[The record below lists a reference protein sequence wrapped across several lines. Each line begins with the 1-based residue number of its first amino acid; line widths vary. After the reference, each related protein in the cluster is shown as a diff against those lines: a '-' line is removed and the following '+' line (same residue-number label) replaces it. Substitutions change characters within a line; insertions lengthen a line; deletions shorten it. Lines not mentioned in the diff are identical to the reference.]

1 MSETNPSD
9 RFDATALV
17 VPFELLRNSD
27 VEVVGGKN
35 ASLGEMISQLPEGV
49 RVPTGFA
56 TTAHAFRAFLAHDGL
71 TQKINA
77 RLDALDVEDVR
88 ALAQAGADIR
98 AWVEAQP
105 FPPSLEQAIRA
116 AFADLSGDN
125 PQASFAVRSSA
136 TAEDLPD
143 ASFAGQQETFL
154 NVVGIDAILHKM
166 KEVFASLYNDRAI
179 SYRVHKGFAHA
190 DVALSAGVQ
199 RMVRSDLG
207 AAGVMFTIDTESGF
221 EDVVFI
227 TSSYGLGETVVQGAV
242 NPDEFYVH
250 KPMLAA
256 GNRAVI
262 RRNLGSKLLQMVFS
276 TPEEKAATGQ
286 LVKTVDVAGE
296 LRNRYSLSDAD
307 VTQLA
312 HYAMVIEAHYGRPMD
327 IEWGKDGTDG
337 LLYILQARPETVK
350 SQAKGKVEQRYTL
363 LGSSQ
368 VLVSG
373 RAIGQ
378 KIGAG
383 PVRLV
388 DDIADMDKVQPGDIL
403 VTDMT
408 DPNWE
413 PVMKRASAIVTNRG
427 GRTCH
432 AAIIARELGIP
443 AVVGCGDATE
453 TLTEGSLVTVSCAE
467 GDTGNVYEGLLE
479 TEVSEVQRGEMPA
492 LDVKIMMNVGNP
504 QLAFDFCQLPN
515 EGVGLARLEFIINNN
530 IGVHPKAILDYP
542 HIDADLKKAV
552 ESVARG
558 HASPTAF
565 YVDKVA
571 EGVATI
577 AAAYWPKPVIVRLS
591 DFKSN
596 EYRKLIGG
604 SRYEPDEEN
613 PMLGFRGASRYISA
627 DFGAA
632 FAMECDALKRV
643 RDEMGLTNVQIMVP
657 FVRTV
662 GQAKAVTE
670 LLAGKGLKRGEN
682 DLKIVMMCEVPSN
695 AILAEDFLQYFDGF
709 SIGSNDLTQLT
720 LGLDR
725 DSGLALLAA
734 DFDERDPAV
743 KALLVRAIQACKAQ
757 GKYVG
762 ICGQGPSDHPDFAQ
776 WLVDEGISSISL
788 NPDTVVQTWKRLASG
803 RS

>member
-1 MSETNPSD
+1 MSALFS
-9 RFDATALV
+9 ATALV
-17 VPFELLRNSD
+17 VPFENLRMSD
-27 VEVVGGKN
+27 VEAVGGKN

-56 TTAHAFRAFLAHDGL
+56 TTAHAFRQFLAHAGL
-71 TQKINA
+71 DRKIQA
-77 RLDALDVEDVR
+77 RLETLDTEDVR
-88 ALAQAGADIR
+88 ALAVAGAEIR
-98 AWVEAQP
+98 GWVEAQP
-105 FPPSLEQAIRA
+105 FPADLEAAIRE
-116 AFADLSGDN
+116 AFATLSGGHA
-125 PQASFAVRSSA
+125 QASFAVRSSA

-154 NVVGIDAILHKM
+154 NVVGIEDVLHKM

-250 KPMLAA
+250 KPMLREDR
-256 GNRAVI
+256 RAVI
-262 RRNLGSKLLQMVFS
+262 RRNLGSKLIQMVFS
-276 TPEEKAATGQ
+276 SAQEKASTGK
-286 LVKTVDVAGE
+286 LVKTVDVPLE
-296 LRNRYSLSDAD
+296 QRNRYSLTDKD
-307 VTQLA
+307 VEQLA
-312 HYAMVIEAHYGRPMD
+312 RYALVIEQHYGRPMD
-327 IEWGKDGTDG
+327 IEWGKDGQDG
-337 LLYILQARPETVK
+337 QLYILQARPETVK
-350 SQAKGKVEQRYTL
+350 SQQQGKAELRYKLKGK
-363 LGSSQ
+363 GS
-368 VLVSG
+368 VLAEG

-378 KIGAG
+378 KIGTG

-388 DDIADMDKVQPGDIL
+388 HSISEMDRVQAGDVL

-443 AVVGCGDATE
+443 AVVGCGDATALLKDG
-453 TLTEGSLVTVSCAE
+453 TLVTVSCAE
-467 GDTGNVYEGLLE
+467 GDTGFIYDGLLE
-479 TEVSEVQRGEMPA
+479 TEVNEVKRGEMPRI
-492 LDVKIMMNVGNP
+492 DTKIMMNVGNP
-504 QLAFDFCQLPN
+504 QLAFDFAQLPN

-542 HIDADLKKAV
+542 NVDADLKKAV

-558 HASPTAF
+558 HASPRAF

-577 AAAYWPKPVIVRLS
+577 AAAFWPKPVIVRLS

-604 SRYEPDEEN
+604 SRYEPEEEN
-613 PMLGFRGASRYISA
+613 PMLGFRGAARYISQE
-627 DFGAA
+627 FGEA
-632 FAMECDALKRV
+632 FAMECEALRRV
-643 RDEMGLTNVQIMVP
+643 RAEMGLVNVQVMVP
-657 FVRTV
+657 FVRTL
-662 GQAKAVTE
+662 GQADRVTQ
-670 LLAGKGLKRGEN
+670 LLAQHGLRRGEAE
-682 DLKIVMMCEVPSN
+682 LKLIMMCEVPSN
-695 AILAEDFLQYFDGF
+695 AILADEFLQYFDGF

-725 DSGLALLAA
+725 DSGLELLAA

-743 KALLVRAIQACKAQ
+743 KALLSRAITACRKQ

-762 ICGQGPSDHPDFAQ
+762 ICGQGPSDHPDFAL
-776 WLVDEGISSISL
+776 WLAQEGIASISL
-788 NPDTVVQTWKRLASG
+788 NPDSVIDTWQRLAQ
-803 RS
+803 R

>member
-1 MSETNPSD
+1 MSALFEP
-9 RFDATALV
+9 TALV
-17 VPFELLRNSD
+17 VPFEKLRMTD
-27 VEVVGGKN
+27 VDTVGGKN

-56 TTAHAFRAFLAHDGL
+56 TTAHAFRQFLAHDGL
-71 TQKINA
+71 AERISQ
-77 RLDALDVEDVR
+77 RLAALDVEDVR
-88 ALAQAGADIR
+88 ALAEAGAEIR
-98 AWVEAQP
+98 GWMQAQP
-105 FPPSLEQAIRA
+105 FPADLEKAIRA
-116 AFADLSGDN
+116 AFATLSGGN
-125 PQASFAVRSSA
+125 EQASFAVRSSA

-154 NVVGIDAILHKM
+154 NVVGIEQVLHKM

-179 SYRVHKGFAHA
+179 SYRVHKGFAH
-190 DVALSAGVQ
+190 DVVALSAGVQ

-221 EDVVFI
+221 DQVVFI

-250 KPMLAA
+250 KPMLQA
-256 GNRAVI
+256 GKQALI
-262 RRNLGSKLLQMVFS
+262 RRNLGSKLVQMVFA
-276 TPEEKAATGQ
+276 TPEEKAASGE
-286 LVKTVDVAGE
+286 LVKTVDVPAE
-296 LRNRYSLSDAD
+296 QRNRYSLSDED
-307 VTQLA
+307 VMELA
-312 HYAMVIEAHYGRPMD
+312 RYALVIEQHYGRPMD
-327 IEWGKDGTDG
+327 IEWGKDGGDG
-337 LLYILQARPETVK
+337 HIYILQARPETVK
-350 SQAKGKVEQRYTL
+350 SQQQGKTEQRYKL
-363 LGSSQ
+363 KSSGP
-368 VLVSG
+368 VLAEG

-378 KIGAG
+378 KIGTG

-388 DDIADMDKVQPGDIL
+388 ADIAEMDKVQPGDVL

-443 AVVGCGDATE
+443 AVVGCGNATDKLKDG
-453 TLTEGSLVTVSCAE
+453 TLVTVSCAE
-467 GDTGNVYEGLLE
+467 GDTGRIYDGLLE
-479 TEVSEVQRGEMPA
+479 TEVTEVPRGAMPPIA
-492 LDVKIMMNVGNP
+492 TKIMMNVGNP
-504 QLAFDFCQLPN
+504 QLAFDFAQLPN

-542 HIDADLKKAV
+542 QVDADLKKAV

-558 HASPTAF
+558 HASPRAF

-577 AAAYWPKPVIVRLS
+577 AAAFWPKPVIVRLS

-613 PMLGFRGASRYISA
+613 PMLGFRGAARYVS
-627 DFGAA
+627 DEFREA
-632 FAMECDALKRV
+632 FAMECEAIKRV
-643 RDEMGLTNVQIMVP
+643 RDEMGLVNVQVMVP
-657 FVRTV
+657 FVRTLA
-662 GQAKAVTE
+662 QAERVTQ
-670 LLAGKGLKRGEN
+670 LLADKGLKRGDNE
-682 DLKIVMMCEVPSN
+682 LKVVMMCEVPSN
-695 AILAEDFLQYFDGF
+695 AILADEFLQFFDGF

-725 DSGLALLAA
+725 DSGMELLAA

-743 KALLVRAIQACKAQ
+743 KAMLQRAINACKRQ

-762 ICGQGPSDHPDFAQ
+762 ICGQGPSDHPDFAR
-776 WLVDEGISSISL
+776 WLADEGIASISL
-788 NPDTVVQTWKRLASG
+788 NPDSVIETWTLLAQ
-803 RS
+803 

>member
-1 MSETNPSD
+1 
-9 RFDATALV
+9 
-17 VPFELLRNSD
+17 
-27 VEVVGGKN
+27 
-35 ASLGEMISQLPEGV
+35 
-49 RVPTGFA
+49 
-56 TTAHAFRAFLAHDGL
+56 L
-71 TQKINA
+71 TEKINA
-77 RLDALDVEDVR
+77 KLNALDIEDVR
-88 ALAQAGADIR
+88 ALAQVGAEIR
-98 AWVEAQP
+98 TLVLAQP
-105 FPPSLEQAIRA
+105 YPADLEKAIRE
-116 AFADLSGDN
+116 AFATLSAGN
-125 PQASFAVRSSA
+125 AHASFAVRSSA

-154 NVVGIDAILHKM
+154 NVVGIEEVLHKM

-250 KPMLAA
+250 KPMLKA
-256 GNRAVI
+256 GKRAVI
-262 RRNLGSKLLQMVFS
+262 RRNLGSKLIQMEFS
-276 TPEEKAATGQ
+276 SPEEKKASGH
-286 LVKTVDVAGE
+286 LVKTTDVPTE
-296 LRNRYSLSDAD
+296 LRNRYSLTDAD
-307 VTQLA
+307 VEQLA
-312 HYAMVIEAHYGRPMD
+312 QYALVIEQHYGRPMD
-327 IEWGKDGTDG
+327 IEWGKDGNDG

-350 SQAKGKVEQRYTL
+350 SQQKGQSELRYKLKGHGT
-363 LGSSQ
+363 
-368 VLVSG
+368 VLAHG

-378 KIGAG
+378 KIGTG

-388 DDIADMDKVQPGDIL
+388 HSISEMDKVQPGDVL

-453 TLTEGSLVTVSCAE
+453 HLKDGTLVTVSCAE
-467 GDTGNVYEGLLE
+467 GDTGHIYDGLLE
-479 TEVSEVQRGEMPA
+479 TEVTEVQRGTMPQIKT
-492 LDVKIMMNVGNP
+492 KIMMNVGNP
-504 QLAFDFCQLPN
+504 QLSFDFCQLPN
-515 EGVGLARLEFIINNN
+515 DGVGLARLEFIINNN

-542 HIDADLKKAV
+542 NVDADLKKAV

-558 HASPTAF
+558 HASPRAF

-577 AAAYWPKPVIVRLS
+577 AAAFWPKPVIVRLS

-604 SRYEPDEEN
+604 SRYEPEEEN
-613 PMLGFRGASRYISA
+613 PMLGFRGAARYISE
-627 DFGAA
+627 DFGEA
-632 FAMECDALKRV
+632 FAMECEAMRRV
-643 RDEMGLTNVQIMVP
+643 RADMGLTNVQVMVP
-657 FVRTV
+657 FVRTLK
-662 GQAKAVTE
+662 QAERVTQ
-670 LLAGKGLKRGEN
+670 LLAQHGLKRGEN
-682 DLKIVMMCEVPSN
+682 ELKIIMMCEVPSN
-695 AILAEDFLQYFDGF
+695 AILANEFLQFFDGF

-725 DSGLALLAA
+725 DSGLELLAA

-743 KALLVRAIQACKAQ
+743 KLLLKQAIAACKAQ

-762 ICGQGPSDHPDFAQ
+762 ICGQGPSDHPDFAH
-776 WLVDEGISSISL
+776 WLADEGINSISL
-788 NPDTVVQTWKRLASG
+788 NPDSVIETWKMLAK
-803 RS
+803 

>member
-1 MSETNPSD
+1 MSA
-9 RFDATALV
+9 RFEATALV
-17 VPFELLRNSD
+17 VPFENLRMDD

-56 TTAHAFRAFLAHDGL
+56 TTAHAFREFLKHEGL
-71 TQKINA
+71 AERISQ
-77 RLDALDVEDVR
+77 RLATLDTDDVR
-88 ALAQAGADIR
+88 ALAQAGSEIR
-98 AWVEAQP
+98 GWVEAQP
-105 FPPSLEQAIRA
+105 FPADLEAAVRG
-116 AFADLSGDN
+116 AFATLCDGND
-125 PQASFAVRSSA
+125 QACFAVRSSA

-154 NVVGIDAILHKM
+154 NVVGADDVLHKM

-179 SYRVHKGFAHA
+179 SYRVHKGFAH
-190 DVALSAGVQ
+190 DVVALSAGVQ
-199 RMVRSDLG
+199 RMVRSDQG

-250 KPMLAA
+250 KPMLQA
-256 GNRAVI
+256 GNKAVI
-262 RRNLGSKLLQMVFS
+262 RRNLGSKLIQMVFAS
-276 TPEEKAATGQ
+276 AEEKAASGR
-286 LVKTVDVAGE
+286 LVKTTDVATE
-296 LRNRYSLSDAD
+296 QRNRYSLTDD
-307 VTQLA
+307 EVEQLA
-312 HYAMVIEAHYGRPMD
+312 RYALIIEQHYGRPMD

-350 SQAKGKVEQRYTL
+350 SQAKGQAEQRFKLKGT
-363 LGSSQ
+363 GT
-368 VLVSG
+368 VLTEG

-378 KIGAG
+378 KIGTG

-388 DDIADMDKVQPGDIL
+388 SDIAEMDKVQPGDVL

-443 AVVGCGDATE
+443 AVVGCGNATS
-453 TLTEGSLVTVSCAE
+453 TLKDGTLVTVSCAE
-467 GDTGNVYEGLLE
+467 GDTGHIYDGLLE
-479 TEVSEVQRGEMPA
+479 TEVTEVQRGEMPA
-492 LDVKIMMNVGNP
+492 IATKIMMNVGNP
-504 QLAFDFCQLPN
+504 QLAFDFAQLPN

-542 HIDADLKKAV
+542 NVDADLKKAV

-558 HASPTAF
+558 HASPRAF

-577 AAAYWPKPVIVRLS
+577 AAAFWPKPVIVRLS

-604 SRYEPDEEN
+604 SRYEPEEEN
-613 PMLGFRGASRYISA
+613 PMLGFRGAARYISQ
-627 DFGAA
+627 DFGEA
-632 FAMECDALKRV
+632 FAMECEALRRV
-643 RDEMGLTNVQIMVP
+643 RGEMGLANVQVMVP
-657 FVRTV
+657 FVRTLK
-662 GQAKAVTE
+662 QAERVTK
-670 LLAGKGLKRGEN
+670 LLAEHGLKRGEN
-682 DLKIVMMCEVPSN
+682 GLKLIMMCEVPSN
-695 AILAEDFLQYFDGF
+695 AVLAEEFLAYFDGF
-709 SIGSNDLTQLT
+709 SVGSNDLTQLT

-725 DSGLALLAA
+725 DSGLELLAQ

-743 KALLVRAIQACKAQ
+743 QKLLKRVIEVCQAE

-776 WLVDEGISSISL
+776 WLADEGISSISL
-788 NPDTVVQTWKRLASG
+788 NPDSVIATWQQLAG
-803 RS
+803 

>member
-276 TPEEKAATGQ
+276 TPEEKATTGQ

-327 IEWGKDGTDG
+327 IEWGKDGNDG

-368 VLVSG
+368 VLASG

>member
-1 MSETNPSD
+1 MSALFE
-9 RFDATALV
+9 ATALV
-17 VPFELLRNSD
+17 VPFENLRMSD
-27 VEVVGGKN
+27 VEAVGGKN

-56 TTAHAFRAFLAHDGL
+56 TTAHAFREFLAHEGL
-71 TQKINA
+71 TQRISQ
-77 RLDALDVEDVR
+77 RLATLDIEDVR
-88 ALAQAGADIR
+88 ALAAAGAEIR
-98 AWVEAQP
+98 GWIEAQP
-105 FPPSLEQAIRA
+105 FP
-116 AFADLSGDN
+116 ADLERAVREHFAKLSAGND
-125 PQASFAVRSSA
+125 QASFAVRSSA

-154 NVVGIDAILHKM
+154 NVVGIEDVLHKM

-179 SYRVHKGFAHA
+179 SYRVHKGFAH
-190 DVALSAGVQ
+190 DVVALSAGVQ

-221 EDVVFI
+221 DQVVFI

-250 KPMLAA
+250 KPMLEA
-256 GNRAVI
+256 GKRAVI
-262 RRNLGSKLLQMVFS
+262 RRNLGSKLIQMEFA
-276 TPEEKAATGQ
+276 TPEEKKASGK
-286 LVKTVDVAGE
+286 LVKTTDVKTE
-296 LRNRYSLSDAD
+296 LRNRYSLTDAE
-307 VTQLA
+307 VEQLA
-312 HYAMVIEAHYGRPMD
+312 KYAMVIEKHYGRPMD

-337 LLYILQARPETVK
+337 QLYILQARPETVK
-350 SQAKGKVEQRYTL
+350 SQQQGKVEQRFKL
-363 LGSSQ
+363 KGKSA
-368 VLVSG
+368 VLAEG

-378 KIGAG
+378 KIGTG

-388 DDIADMDKVQPGDIL
+388 HSISEMDKVQAGDVL

-443 AVVGCGDATE
+443 AVVGCGDATSLLKDG
-453 TLTEGSLVTVSCAE
+453 TLVTVSCAE
-467 GDTGNVYEGLLE
+467 GDTGHIYDGLLE
-479 TEVSEVQRGEMPA
+479 TEVTEVQRGEMPKIPT
-492 LDVKIMMNVGNP
+492 KIMMNVGNP
-504 QLAFDFCQLPN
+504 QLAFDFAQLPN

-542 HIDADLKKAV
+542 QVDPDLKKAV

-558 HASPTAF
+558 HASPKAF

-577 AAAYWPKPVIVRLS
+577 AAAFWPKPVIVRLS

-604 SRYEPDEEN
+604 SRYEPEEEN
-613 PMLGFRGASRYISA
+613 PMLGFRGAARYISA
-627 DFGAA
+627 EFGEA
-632 FAMECDALKRV
+632 FAMECEALKRV
-643 RDEMGLTNVQIMVP
+643 RNEMGLTNVQIMVP
-657 FVRTV
+657 FVRTLK
-662 GQAKAVTE
+662 QAERVTT
-670 LLAGKGLKRGEN
+670 LLGEHGLKRGEN
-682 DLKIVMMCEVPSN
+682 ELKIIMMCEVPSN
-695 AILAEDFLQYFDGF
+695 AILADEFLQYFDGF

-725 DSGLALLAA
+725 DSGLELLAA

-743 KALLVRAIQACKAQ
+743 QAMLSRAIEACKKQ

-762 ICGQGPSDHPDFAQ
+762 ICGQGPSDHPDFAL
-776 WLVDEGISSISL
+776 WLADQGIASISL
-788 NPDTVVQTWKRLASG
+788 NPDSVIETWQRLAQ
-803 RS
+803 R